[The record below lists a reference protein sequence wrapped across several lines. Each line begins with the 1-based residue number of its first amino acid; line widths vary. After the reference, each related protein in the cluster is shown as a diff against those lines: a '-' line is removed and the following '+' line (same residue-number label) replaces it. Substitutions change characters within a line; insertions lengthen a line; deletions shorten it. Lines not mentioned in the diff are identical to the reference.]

1 MDVREKLVEILKQ
14 APFEGKVLDEWWWE
28 EKIKRIADHLISN
41 GVTVQDG
48 KPLDAFLH
56 PVDTYKGL
64 KAKYL
69 VFKADMEERVGNCF
83 VLRPDK
89 DPAAVEAI
97 RAYASAT
104 DNETLAEDIYNWVGK
119 SEPVQEWVSAKD
131 RLPEIPEGWAETPEP
146 VLYMMKN
153 TKTIYAGY
161 YGEGGVWKDKYF
173 RQYADSRNG
182 VDVDDVL
189 CWMYQHD
196 LPQPPKGE

>member
-1 MDVREKLVEILKQ
+1 MDVREKLMELIKDGIRKGLR
-14 APFEGKVLDEWWWE
+14 ASGDDRLDYSFEDVTDY
-28 EKIKRIADHLISN
+28 LISN
-41 GVTVQDG
+41 GVTVQ
-48 KPLDAFLH
+48 KWIS
-56 PVDTYKGL
+56 VD
-64 KAKYL
+64 
-69 VFKADMEERVGNCF
+69 
-83 VLRPDK
+83 DK
-89 DPAAVEAI
+89 
-97 RAYASAT
+97 
-104 DNETLAEDIYNWVGK
+104 
-119 SEPVQEWVSAKD
+119 
-131 RLPEIPEGWAETPEP
+131 LPEIPEGYAETPEP

>member
-1 MDVREKLVEILKQ
+1 MDVREKLVELLCNLPTPEFVIGTRR
-14 APFEGKVLDEWWWE
+14 AGKKL
-28 EKIKRIADHLISN
+28 ITAGFIADHLIAN
-41 GVTVQDG
+41 GVTVQ
-48 KPLDAFLH
+48 
-56 PVDTYKGL
+56 
-64 KAKYL
+64 
-69 VFKADMEERVGNCF
+69 
-83 VLRPDK
+83 
-89 DPAAVEAI
+89 
-97 RAYASAT
+97 
-104 DNETLAEDIYNWVGK
+104 
-119 SEPVQEWVSAKD
+119 EWVSTND

-182 VDVDDVL
+182 VDADDVL